1 MTTWLKLAFSKWIVH
16 RAGFTALFVG
26 IVLSAIN
33 YGDSILNGTVTHA
46 QILRMVFSFFVPYC
60 VSTFSSVSAVLDKKS
75 MRGGGQF
82 QVVDE

>member
-26 IVLSAIN
+26 IVLSSIN

-46 QILRMVFSFFVPYC
+46 QILRMVLSFFVPYC

-75 MRGGGQF
+75 MRGGRTISGG
-82 QVVDE
+82 